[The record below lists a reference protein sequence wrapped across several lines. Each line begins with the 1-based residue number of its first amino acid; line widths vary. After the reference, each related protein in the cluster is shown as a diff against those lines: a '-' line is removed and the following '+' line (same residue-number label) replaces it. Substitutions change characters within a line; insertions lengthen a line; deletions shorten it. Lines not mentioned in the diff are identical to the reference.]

1 MMRIPDA
8 GSALPRLKL
17 ALQTSIVAAGLS
29 TQQPGAMSSIPSK
42 LEVETQLAAYLDGYG
57 MK

>member
-1 MMRIPDA
+1 MRIPEQGWD
-8 GSALPRLKL
+8 LPQLKL

-42 LEVETQLAAYLDGYG
+42 LEVESQLAAYL
-57 MK
+57 K